1 MLISGTL
8 GLPLLPVRGVLA
20 LARTIQQQAEQELA
34 SPAALRRRL
43 EAVEREYGDESD
55 PLAAQ
60 RKAEEME
67 QVLGAIVQ
75 PAPVI
80 PADDG
85 ADGGASDE
93 ADDGAD
99 DGAGDR

>member
-8 GLPLLPVRGVLA
+8 GLPLLPLRGVLA
-20 LARTIQQQAEQELA
+20 LARTIQQQAEQELT

-43 EAVEREYGDESD
+43 EAVEREYGDDGD
-55 PLAAQ
+55 PLAEQ
-60 RKAEEME
+60 RKSEEME
-67 QVLGAIVQ
+67 RALGAVVT

-85 ADGGASDE
+85 ADGAP
-93 ADDGAD
+93 DDA
-99 DGAGDR
+99 AGDR